1 VNEPRFLPLV
11 CPECSADLVGR
22 AEDRAAYCRPCGL
35 AFRCD
40 QGRIEAIPVARV
52 TALPGGDG
60 PLIYLPFWLD
70 GPSVMPAFHSSRPL
84 TLARIA
90 ARLLGAWR
98 AEKTLSEPPPLGA
111 RLDPARLGEVA
122 RLAKIDLPSPRAP
135 LALLAVPARNEASRF
150 RLPAFD
156 GFLYDE
162 DVTEREALLQEIL
175 QLR

>member
-1 VNEPRFLPLV
+1 MSEPRFLPLA
-11 CPECSADLVGR
+11 CPECSGDLIGR
-22 AEDRAAYCRPCGL
+22 AEDRAAFCRPCGL

-40 QGRIEAIPVARV
+40 RGRIEALPAARV
-52 TALPGGDG
+52 TALPEGSG
-60 PLIYLPFWLD
+60 PLIHLPFWLD
-70 GPSVMPAFHSSRPL
+70 GASVMPAFHSSRPL

-90 ARLLGAWR
+90 ARLLGSWP
-98 AEKTLSEPPPLGA
+98 AERSLADPPPLGA

-135 LALLAVPARNEASRF
+135 LALLAVPARGEASRF

-162 DVTEREALLQEIL
+162 DVTEREALLREVL
-175 QLR
+175 QYR